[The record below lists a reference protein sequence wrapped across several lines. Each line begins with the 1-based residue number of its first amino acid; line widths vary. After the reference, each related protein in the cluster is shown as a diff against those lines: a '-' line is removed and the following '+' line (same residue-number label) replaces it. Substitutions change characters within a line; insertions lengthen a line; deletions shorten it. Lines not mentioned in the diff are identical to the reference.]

1 MQAATL
7 RGLVTMLDTRGRRTG
22 LCLYA
27 VDGRH
32 PQGRVTSSIYRFPDL
47 YDCREAEK
55 TLVILRAHR
64 SMEQKGYSPR
74 ALSAKRQTW
83 MDSDHYRST

>member
-7 RGLVTMLDTRGRRTG
+7 RGLATMLDSKGRRTG
-22 LCLYA
+22 LCMYA
-27 VDGRH
+27 AGGGH
-32 PQGRVTSSIYRFPDL
+32 SQGRVTSRIYRFPDL

-55 TLVILRAHR
+55 TLVILRGHR

-74 ALSAKRQTW
+74 AL
-83 MDSDHYRST
+83 